1 MCNKFESKLKKK
13 SMQDN
18 LHIMATLIRKKIK
31 ILDKKDMVIYL
42 KKLTSTNNTWTISFI
57 YILY

>member
-18 LHIMATLIRKKIK
+18 LHVMATLTRKKIK
-31 ILDKKDMVIYL
+31 ILDKEDMVLYL
-42 KKLTSTNNTWTISFI
+42 NKLTSKNIN
-57 YILY
+57 